1 MSALLVFSFA
11 GLRLI
16 AGLYYRRFANHYLLS
31 NLSKVSKNTLI
42 ALFPLMTAEDDP
54 NKIKRSMIEINNYL
68 KNLSFRTRLELEL
81 ALVFFNQATLL
92 TGNLKPFPYMSLDR
106 QLHYLNYLAS
116 GPRFFGP
123 IFLGLKEVCFL
134 GHYAL
139 EENAR
144 SLPGYETMVPKHGDL
159 DPEYNQMY
167 ERLEAR

>member
-1 MSALLVFSFA
+1 MSALLFFSFV

-16 AGLYYRRFANHYLLS
+16 AGLYYRRFTNHYLLS
-31 NLSKVSKNTLI
+31 NLSKVAKNTLI
-42 ALFPLMTAEDDP
+42 ALFPLMTAEENP
-54 NKIKRSMIEINNYL
+54 KKVKRSLIEINHYL
-68 KNLSFRTRLELEL
+68 KTLSFRTKLELEL

-92 TGNLKPFPYMSLDR
+92 TGNFKPFPYMTLEKK
-106 QLHYLNYLAS
+106 LEYLNYLAS

-144 SLPGYETMVPKHGDL
+144 SIPGYETMVPKDGDA
-159 DPEYNQMY
+159 DPEFNRQY

>member
-1 MSALLVFSFA
+1 MSALIIFSFV

-42 ALFPLMTAEDDP
+42 ALFPLMTAEEDTS
-54 NKIKRSMIEINNYL
+54 KIKRSMIEINKYL

-92 TGNLKPFPYMSLDR
+92 TGNFKPFPYMSLESK
-106 QLHYLNYLAS
+106 LHYLNYLSS
-116 GPRFFGP
+116 GPRLFGP

-139 EENAR
+139 EENAYTI
-144 SLPGYETMVPKHGDL
+144 PGYETMVPKSGDT
-159 DPEYNQMY
+159 DPEYNRMY
-167 ERLEAR
+167 EHMEAR